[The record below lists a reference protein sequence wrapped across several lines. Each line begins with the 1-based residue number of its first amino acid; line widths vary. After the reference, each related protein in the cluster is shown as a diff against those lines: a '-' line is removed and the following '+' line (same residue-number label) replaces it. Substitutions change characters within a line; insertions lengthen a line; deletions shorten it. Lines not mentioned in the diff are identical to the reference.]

1 MGFIKTKHQTGF
13 LGSNLYFKRILKQTT
28 RNLIFG
34 SLCLLF
40 ALAVVW
46 AMYNA
51 SHISSGPG
59 YYLSLVKTYGPA
71 VVIFWFALDYLPS
84 ATTEEVQVEDKPT
97 TVPDVEG
104 AVLDESE
111 DDPYIFS
118 GSCSPHDARILLP
131 LLEKESVRFQIDA
144 GTEMG
149 RQMSFLGKQ
158 SISFTP
164 IQIFIHTEDKEKA
177 DKIFAKSGIEFGAV

>member
-1 MGFIKTKHQTGF
+1 
-13 LGSNLYFKRILKQTT
+13 
-28 RNLIFG
+28 
-34 SLCLLF
+34 
-40 ALAVVW
+40 
-46 AMYNA
+46 MYTA
-51 SHISSGPG
+51 SHLSSGPG
-59 YYLSLVKTYGPA
+59 YYLSLLKAYGPA
-71 VVIFWFALDYLPS
+71 IVLFWFALDYLPS
-84 ATTEEVQVEDKPT
+84 TPDEEVQNEEKKT
-97 TVPDVEG
+97 TVPHVEG

-131 LLEKESVRFQIDA
+131 LLEKESIRFQIDP

-149 RQMSFLGKQ
+149 RQISFLGKQ

-177 DKIFAKSGIEFGAV
+177 DIIFAKSGIEFGAV